1 MCLSPQQVVLEPMVM
16 WGKGDKVI
24 EIPFAVGVGTWCVLE
39 VFSQMKQ
46 GESLSQLERGQYIA

>member
-1 MCLSPQQVVLEPMVM
+1 MCLSPQQVVLEPMII

-46 GESLSQLERGQYIA
+46 GESLSQLERG

>member
-24 EIPFAVGVGTWCVLE
+24 EIPFAVGVGT
-39 VFSQMKQ
+39 
-46 GESLSQLERGQYIA
+46 